1 MSLTSKQRAFL
12 NSQAHTLK
20 PIIKLEKMVSTTK
33 SKQASAKLL
42 MLVN

>member
-20 PIIKLEKMVSTTK
+20 PIIQIEKMDSTTK
-33 SKQASAKLL
+33 SKPASVRHLT
-42 MLVN
+42 LVN